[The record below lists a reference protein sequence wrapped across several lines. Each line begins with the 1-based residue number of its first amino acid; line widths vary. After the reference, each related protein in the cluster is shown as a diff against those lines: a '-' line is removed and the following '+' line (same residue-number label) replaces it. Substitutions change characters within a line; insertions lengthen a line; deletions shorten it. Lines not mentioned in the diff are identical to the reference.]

1 MSDSVSDDPGWKAFA
16 DRAIK
21 ELVPMVDDSAYC
33 VSLIPRKPE
42 DRSDIKFCLEL
53 GLMLMLDKPI
63 IMVIAP
69 GSKVPDKVVQV
80 ADAIIEMNTNDEKF
94 MDRLKATI
102 DEVQA
107 RLGLDS

>member
-1 MSDSVSDDPGWKAFA
+1 MSDPTEDPEWKEFA

-33 VSLIPRKPE
+33 VSIVPRKPE
-42 DRSDIKFCLEL
+42 NRSDIKFCLEL

-69 GSKVPDKVVQV
+69 GSKVPDKVQV
-80 ADAIIEMNTNDEKF
+80 ADAIVELNMDDEKF
-94 MDRLKATI
+94 MERLKATI
-102 DEVQA
+102 DEVEA
-107 RLGLDS
+107 RLGLNP